1 MKAKLSEL
9 ESQAK
14 TMNKRVVQALE
25 SKLATL
31 QDQLDAEA
39 KWVKAEGYN
48 LEQGCRR
55 IFVYTFR
62 LINICLSLPD
72 DANKILTLNIE
83 RA

>member
-39 KWVKAEGYN
+39 K
-48 LEQGCRR
+48 
-55 IFVYTFR
+55 
-62 LINICLSLPD
+62 
-72 DANKILTLNIE
+72 
-83 RA
+83 

>member
-39 KWVKAEGYN
+39 KWVKAEGDN

-55 IFVYTFR
+55 IFVYTFC
-62 LINICLSLPD
+62 LINICLSLSD
-72 DANKILTLNIE
+72 DANKM
-83 RA
+83 